1 MADLVTTG
9 EVEAQ
14 LTGLT
19 ATQQTA
25 LPALI
30 SAASAAVETY
40 CRRRFAATDYDE
52 RYSSDATGRLF
63 LKSRPVIS
71 ITSVSLGTKS
81 DTSPSVIAPS
91 AYDFDPSTGEVVT
104 GSGDSFWS
112 PYGFGAGWG
121 WDIGTGGPA
130 GRFRDVRVVY
140 RAGFEPADIPAD
152 VRLATILTVRSLLGG
167 VARDPTVS
175 SQSQGG
181 RSVSYAA
188 GAQQTLMGG
197 GLVADLLG
205 QWRSYR

>member
-1 MADLVTTG
+1 MADLVADAD
-9 EVEAQ
+9 VAAQ
-14 LTGLT
+14 VPGW
-19 ATQQTA
+19 AA
-25 LPALI
+25 LPAGQRSALI
-30 SAASAAVETY
+30 SAASRAVETY
-40 CRRRFAATDYDE
+40 CRRTFSATDFDE
-52 RYSSDATGRLF
+52 RYDSNSTGRLF
-63 LKSRPVIS
+63 LRNRPIIS
-71 ITSVSLGTKS
+71 IASVSLGTKN
-81 DTSPSVIAPS
+81 DTSPNVIDPS

-140 RAGFEPADIPAD
+140 RAGYEPADIPAD

-175 SQSQGG
+175 SISRGG
-181 RSVSYAA
+181 RSISYAGA
-188 GAQQTLMGG
+188 GQMTLMGG
-197 GLVADLLG
+197 GVVADLLG

>member
-1 MADLVTTG
+1 MPDLVTDA
-9 EVEAQ
+9 EVSDQVVGWA
-14 LTGLT
+14 
-19 ATQQTA
+19 A
-25 LPALI
+25 LPAGQRSALI
-30 SAASAAVETY
+30 SAASRAVQTY
-40 CRRRFAATDYDE
+40 CRQDFVATDYDE
-52 RYSSDATGRLF
+52 RYNSDATGRLF
-63 LKSRPVIS
+63 LKNRPVIS

-81 DTSPSVIAPS
+81 DTSPSVIDPS
-91 AYDFDPSTGEVVT
+91 AYDFDPSTGEVIT
-104 GSGDSFWS
+104 ISGDGFWS

-140 RAGFEPADIPAD
+140 RAGFESADIPPD
-152 VRLATILTVRSLLGG
+152 IKLATILTVRSLLGG